1 MRSLEE
7 FIKKILRRKARRD
20 SGKIKKVFS
29 KRKIHVYVCGPISFV
44 EEQQD
49 YRKSITNGLKKISN
63 KFIIHD
69 PWEREQVKFRGALF
83 KDLEEEEERKQV
95 AESIIRTDLKDIASC
110 DILIA
115 YLFRIGVGSA
125 MEIFWAF
132 RVLNKPVIVIYTNK
146 EDGGQIPLWLYGNSD
161 LIFRRKASLFRYLKK
176 VLKEEEEEDED

>member
-1 MRSLEE
+1 LEE
-7 FIKKILRRKARRD
+7 CIKKILK
-20 SGKIKKVFS
+20 
-29 KRKIHVYVCGPISFV
+29 KRKGRNSERIQKALSKEEVHVYVCGPISFV

-49 YRKSITNGLKKISN
+49 YRKSITRELKKISD

-69 PWEREQVKFRGALF
+69 PWEREQVKFRGVMF
-83 KDLEEEEERKQV
+83 KDLEEEEERKEM
-95 AESIIRTDLKDIASC
+95 AESIIRTDLKDISSC
-110 DILIA
+110 DMLIA

-176 VLKEEEEEDED
+176 VLKKEEEEDED